1 MTAARTYRVFPTTES
16 DFDLLTTAVGGDRR
30 AAWALLN
37 KYGSPAAIASSS
49 PDELAKVS
57 GLGPDRA
64 AVLKAG
70 LELGRRAALARPQE
84 RPRITKPDD
93 AAALLMSRMR
103 PERLK
108 QEEFWV
114 ILLDFRH
121 QVEDVYCLYRG
132 CIDQIPI
139 RVGEVFQRA
148 VQRNGAA
155 IIVAHNHP
163 SGDPNPSLS
172 DRFVTQDIVEAGKLL
187 GIDCLDHLILTSS
200 QWVSLREQ
208 GVGF

>member
-108 QEEFWV
+108 QAAGDRLSGSPHPH
-114 ILLDFRH
+114 LLPMG
-121 QVEDVYCLYRG
+121 Q
-132 CIDQIPI
+132 
-139 RVGEVFQRA
+139 
-148 VQRNGAA
+148 
-155 IIVAHNHP
+155 P
-163 SGDPNPSLS
+163 SG
-172 DRFVTQDIVEAGKLL
+172 AG
-187 GIDCLDHLILTSS
+187 GRIL
-200 QWVSLREQ
+200 
-208 GVGF
+208 